1 MAVTS
6 DQTFGKNLE
15 VGFSFKNYS
24 NDKISRVFSK
34 YSTGV
39 VCYKTTL
46 EKKNYLF
53 KVKLKVNLVNK
64 IQFESI
70 GKAKQANKALD
81 LAVNNVS
88 KRIRRY
94 LRRIKK
100 QRIGRNIKNLNKS
113 FLLEAEAQY

>member
-1 MAVTS
+1 MEITS
-6 DQTFGKNLE
+6 DQTLGKNIE
-15 VGFSFKNYS
+15 VGISFKNYS
-24 NDKISRVFSK
+24 NNRISRVFSK
-34 YSTGV
+34 YSTRV

-64 IQFESI
+64 IQFETI

-100 QRIGRNIKNLNKS
+100 QRIGRNNKKLS
-113 FLLEAEAQY
+113 KPFLLEAET

>member
-1 MAVTS
+1 MEITS
-6 DQTFGKNLE
+6 DQTLGKNIE
-15 VGFSFKNYS
+15 VGVSFKNYS
-24 NDKISRVFSK
+24 NNRISRVFSK
-34 YSTGV
+34 YSTRV

-64 IQFESI
+64 IQFETI

-81 LAVNNVS
+81 LAVNNIS

-94 LRRIKK
+94 LRRIKR
-100 QRIGRNIKNLNKS
+100 QRIGRNNKKLHKP
-113 FLLEAEAQY
+113 FLLEAET